1 MTRKPW
7 SREGCSAHI
16 EGMTTT
22 TPTYHALKELH
33 AATRQGSG
41 ILPSPWTEADTE
53 ATYEAM
59 ASFYPAGTGVT
70 AVYASKRNLTEFKT
84 FTGKVTGVSRIDNR
98 EPSFHL
104 KDERGFNI
112 LLPGSVLAKA

>member
-1 MTRKPW
+1 
-7 SREGCSAHI
+7 
-16 EGMTTT
+16 MTTT
-22 TPTYHALKELH
+22 TQPSYHALKELH
-33 AATRQGSG
+33 AATRRGDG
-41 ILPSPWTEADTE
+41 FLPSPWTESDTE

-59 ASFYPAGTGVT
+59 AGFYPAGTDVT

-84 FTGKVTGVSRIDNR
+84 FTGKVTGVSRIDIS

-104 KDERGFNI
+104 KDDRGFNI

>member
-112 LLPGSVLAKA
+112 LLPGSVLVKA